1 MAAASSVRLI
11 RAMSEGSDFDIFL
24 VPSRSDMTRVAA
36 PSITGSVIG
45 KKSTPKSLLNLI
57 AMSRVSSICC
67 FWSSP
72 TGTWVA
78 W

>member
-1 MAAASSVRLI
+1 
-11 RAMSEGSDFDIFL
+11 MSEGSDFDIFF
-24 VPSRSDMTRVAA
+24 VPSRRVMTRVAA
-36 PSITGSVIG
+36 PSITGSGSG
-45 KKSTPKSLLNLI
+45 KKSTPKSWLNFA
-57 AMSRVSSICC
+57 AMSRVSSTCC